1 MVIKLSNVLK
11 CKYDL
16 KVVKS
21 FSFIPMEIFKNLN
34 KLSFQEESL
43 EKPTF
48 KYVNR
53 KQESAC
59 GPAEIKIRQK
69 LFV

>member
-43 EKPTF
+43 EKPLS
-48 KYVNR
+48 NM
-53 KQESAC
+53 
-59 GPAEIKIRQK
+59 
-69 LFV
+69 